1 MEESADL
8 SCFDDMTE
16 GIRLGLQTAAL
27 EAQDAVG
34 QGVGYCIG
42 LCASL
47 LADDVLADDLHKVG
61 KGHDRTADHEI
72 ILAFLVLA
80 PQVLGMAVAEADG
93 LAHLLCH
100 TDLLACAVDKLEL
113 AVREEYGEGDA
124 WEASS
129 CTEVENTG
137 ARTETDDFGYGEG
150 VKYMVLIE
158 LVDVLAGYD
167 VDFRIPFVVKCVK
180 CLYLLL
186 LTGGEVGEVF
196 EDDVCWHGNQCSKDV
211 FRSFSRAGMPM
222 VSSMLPRE

>member
-1 MEESADL
+1 MEESVDL

-34 QGVGYCIG
+34 QGVGYGIG

-47 LADDVLADDLHKVG
+47 LADDVLADDLHEVG
-61 KGHDRTADHEI
+61 KGHDRTADHKI
-72 ILAFLVLA
+72 ILSFFVLA

-93 LAHLLCH
+93 LAYLLCH
-100 TDLLACAVDKLEL
+100 TNFLACAVDKQEL
-113 AVREEYGEGDA
+113 AVGEEYGEGDA
-124 WEASS
+124 RKPSS
-129 CTEVENTG
+129 CTKVENTG
-137 ARTETDDFGYGEG
+137 AGTETDDSGYGEG

-158 LVDVLAGYD
+158 LVNVLAGYD
-167 VDFRIPFVVKCVK
+167 VDFRIPFVVKGVK

-196 EDDVCWHGNQCSKDV
+196 EDDVCWHGNQCKKDD
-211 FRSFSRAGMPM
+211 FRRFSRAGMPM
-222 VSSMLPRE
+222 VSPMLPME